1 MYIHVGSWSLPND
14 SKNHAM
20 HFGNNQND
28 ALRCIIFSIS
38 RKALWKVVQTVM
50 KLRGPLFA
58 WIEEAE
64 QNPQIMCR
72 DDPQEVQVS
81 YVDLAQLEKSPSRG
95 IIENQEIRKVG
106 LSELMPR
113 KPRTSTPMIDEKPT
127 DGTSTNKKA
136 QDGHGTTKSEIF
148 IGVLYIHS
156 PNPADEVNNF
166 FCQDSDECSFFVS
179 PEFFSTE
186 FF

>member
-1 MYIHVGSWSLPND
+1 MYKNVGSWSLPND
-14 SKNHAM
+14 SKIHAM

-58 WIEEAE
+58 WIEEAD
-64 QNPQIMCR
+64 QNPQIICR

-81 YVDLAQLEKSPSRG
+81 YIDLAQLEKVHPKASSKIKRLG
-95 IIENQEIRKVG
+95 RSVSQR
-106 LSELMPR
+106 LMPR
-113 KPRTSTPMIDEKPT
+113 ETEKPPLTMIDEKPT

-136 QDGHGTTKSEIF
+136 QDGHGTTKSENF
-148 IGVLYIHS
+148 KGVLYIHS
-156 PNPADEVNNF
+156 PNPADEVKNF
-166 FCQDSDECSFFVS
+166 FLSR
-179 PEFFSTE
+179 
-186 FF
+186 

>member
-1 MYIHVGSWSLPND
+1 MYKHVGSWSLPND
-14 SKNHAM
+14 WKNHAM

-58 WIEEAE
+58 WIEEAD
-64 QNPQIMCR
+64 QNPQIICR

-113 KPRTSTPMIDEKPT
+113 KPRSLHSQWLMKSQLMEQVPT
-127 DGTSTNKKA
+127 RKRKTDMERRSLR
-136 QDGHGTTKSEIF
+136 F
-148 IGVLYIHS
+148 L
-156 PNPADEVNNF
+156 
-166 FCQDSDECSFFVS
+166 
-179 PEFFSTE
+179 
-186 FF
+186 